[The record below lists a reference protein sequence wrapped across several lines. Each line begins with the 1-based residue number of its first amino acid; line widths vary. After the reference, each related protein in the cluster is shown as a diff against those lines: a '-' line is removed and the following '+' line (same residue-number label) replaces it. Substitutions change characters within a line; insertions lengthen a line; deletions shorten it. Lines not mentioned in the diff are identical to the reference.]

1 MACHPYMAAMMA
13 MSNARL
19 FPTQSKWMNLNI
31 TLKWYDQSHRGWCI
45 SPCNV
50 APNHGKHHLPM
61 AVTKCIQIWF
71 ERIVHHDL
79 NWILFNKSI
88 TLLQVGCVVDHAVT
102 SGSELSSCTLSSPS
116 PASSLW
122 DSYCIT
128 VRWRQPVNCLSSKW
142 LKCVVGCLLPTNSN
156 NMPGMLAGPGPNELE
171 GVWPSELCLW
181 CARHLRMSTWEL
193 LCPARCLWPGQSTII
208 IVMSFH

>member
-1 MACHPYMAAMMA
+1 MACHRYMAAMA

-50 APNHGKHHLPM
+50 APNHGKHHHLPM

-71 ERIVHHDL
+71 EWMAHHDL
-79 NWILFNKSI
+79 SWILFNNSI

-102 SGSELSSCTLSSPS
+102 SGSTKLSTCTLSSPPS
-116 PASSLW
+116 VW
-122 DSYCIT
+122 DSIT
-128 VRWRQPVNCLSSKW
+128 VRWRQTVNCLSSKW
-142 LKCVVGCLLPTNSN
+142 LKCMCC
-156 NMPGMLAGPGPNELE
+156 MLSVANKFKQN
-171 GVWPSELCLW
+171 
-181 CARHLRMSTWEL
+181 ARHAGWTRS
-193 LCPARCLWPGQSTII
+193 
-208 IVMSFH
+208 